1 MSFFFSDKSIICIVN
16 FIERRINIKK
26 DFIYNVYYKEDGY
39 DFCESMENILLNYIK
54 KTINGNDDLFESLS
68 IY

>member
-1 MSFFFSDKSIICIVN
+1 MIM
-16 FIERRINIKK
+16 KK
-26 DFIYNVYYKEDGY
+26 DFTYNLFFNEDGVVIQ
-39 DFCESMENILLNYIK
+39 DTMENLLLNYIK